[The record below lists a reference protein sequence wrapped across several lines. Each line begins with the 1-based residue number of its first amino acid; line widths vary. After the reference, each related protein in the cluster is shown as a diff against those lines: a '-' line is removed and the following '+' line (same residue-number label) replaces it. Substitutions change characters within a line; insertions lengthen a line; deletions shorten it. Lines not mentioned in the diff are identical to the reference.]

1 MADGFKIEYNEPG
14 EGVKQLT
21 IDELVNTL
29 EEKTTNIVQDAYNIL
44 KELLG

>member
-29 EEKTTNIVQDAYNIL
+29 EEKTNIAEDAYNIL